1 MTERLKDAHL
11 SPRFLYLF
19 LRRRRILCASVA
31 VLLIL
36 DPTLNPNQY
45 HVFPLIIN
53 AILLR

>member
-31 VLLIL
+31 VLLFWIQHL
-36 DPTLNPNQY
+36 AQ
-45 HVFPLIIN
+45 IN
-53 AILLR
+53 IMFSF

>member
-36 DPTLNPNQY
+36 DPTLNPN
-45 HVFPLIIN
+45 
-53 AILLR
+53 